1 MEDSNRWNST
11 PRNIAVLNFGTN
23 DKQNCVTILET
34 ALYLTEK
41 YLGKIINSSYIYETV
56 PEYIVLDEA
65 KKIGKVREEQAPN
78 KISWI
83 KDLIENVE
91 KSRYEESEDLIY
103 ECKELE
109 MFLKNEKINESIIK
123 EVNVKDYEN
132 ETRKIIKQNDEI
144 MKTNLEK
151 CKDKYYTS
159 YFFNLAVVIRTFVED
174 PLTMLV
180 ILKYIEQ
187 IMKRRESKKCQGE
200 IFENRIIDIDI
211 LFFNNYTIF
220 EKSIEL
226 KKNDIHNIIKKY
238 IHIDHTSDQN
248 RLEIIQNLSDK
259 IEFLCIPHVYTKYRY
274 SILLCLNDIIPEY
287 KHNTFD
293 ETIRSTYK
301 NYINKFEYKYQINIR
316 ENNRKL
322 YVLKD
327 KVSYL
332 KEKTHI
338 VGILNVNYDSFSDGG
353 LFVDPVKAVDRIFE
367 MTNDGATVI
376 DIGGES
382 SAPYVVP
389 NPNVTERDLVIPV
402 LKLFKEKWHAFE
414 HEVVNNAEG
423 CAIMDDNKKN
433 AQRDTEGAT
442 ILQKVRDAKPTISID
457 TVNYDLFKECVE
469 DDLVDIL
476 NDISACTHNPDI
488 IKLLKRKNKFYT
500 VVLMHKRGNPH
511 TMDKLTNYDN
521 LINDIKKYLE
531 DRLNFLVLNG
541 IPRYRILFDVGLGF
555 AKKHDQS
562 IKLLQ
567 NIHVYD
573 EYPLFLG
580 YSRKRF
586 IVHCMGKN
594 SASNGGLELTK
605 GKSDVPNGKSELA
618 NGKSELANGKSE
630 LANGKSEL
638 ANGKSELA
646 NGKSELAN
654 GKSELANGK
663 SELANGKSELANG
676 KFELANGHSKLAN
689 GNASQ
694 LWNFKMNHM
703 RQDKD
708 QLLYQKNICGG
719 LAIASYSYYKKVDL
733 IRVHDVLETKAVLD
747 VLASIHES

>member
-1 MEDSNRWNST
+1 MADLNKRNTT

-23 DKQNCVTILET
+23 DKKNCVTILET

-65 KKIGKVREEQAPN
+65 NRLGKVTEGHPPSEV
-78 KISWI
+78 SWI
-83 KDLIENVE
+83 RDVVRTVE
-91 KSRYEESEDLIY
+91 KSRYEESDDLIY

-109 MFLKNEKINESIIK
+109 LFLKNEKINESVIK
-123 EVNVKDYEN
+123 EVSVQDYEN
-132 ETRKIIKQNDEI
+132 ETRRIIKQNDEI
-144 MKTNLEK
+144 MKKNLEQS
-151 CKDKYYTS
+151 KDKYYTS
-159 YFFNLAVVIRTFVED
+159 YFFNLTVVVRTFVED

-187 IMKRRESKKCQGE
+187 IMKRTESKKGQGE

-220 EKSIEL
+220 ERSISL
-226 KKNDIHNIIKKY
+226 KKEDVYNIITKY
-238 IHIDHTSDQN
+238 IDISQTSDQN
-248 RLEIIQNLSDK
+248 RLEIIQNLRDK
-259 IEFLCIPHVYTKYRY
+259 IGFLCIPHVYTKYRY

-287 KHNTFD
+287 RHRTFED
-293 ETIRSTYK
+293 TIRSTYK
-301 NYINKFEYKYQINIR
+301 KYVENFEQKYNIHIRNNNKR
-316 ENNRKL
+316 L

-332 KEKTHI
+332 KERTHI

-353 LFVDPVKAVDRIFE
+353 LFVDPVKAVERIFE
-367 MTNDGATVI
+367 MTNDGANVI

-382 SAPYVVP
+382 SSPYVVP

-402 LKLFKEKWHAFE
+402 LKLFKEEWHKLE
-414 HEVVNNAEG
+414 REVGSGATDRATMGDARKNAE
-423 CAIMDDNKKN
+423 
-433 AQRDTEGAT
+433 RDEEGAV
-442 ILQKVRDAKPTISID
+442 LRKVRDAKPIISID

-476 NDISACTHNPDI
+476 NDISACTHNPDV
-488 IKLLKRKNKFYT
+488 IKLLKRRNKFYS

-511 TMDKLTNYDN
+511 TMDKLTNYDDVV
-521 LINDIKKYLE
+521 NDIKKYLE

-567 NIHVYD
+567 HIHVYD
-573 EYPLFLG
+573 DYPLFLG

-586 IVHCMGKN
+586 IAHCMEE
-594 SASNGGLELTK
+594 NGAINRGLELTK
-605 GKSDVPNGKSELA
+605 AGTKLINRDSKPTNGD
-618 NGKSELANGKSE
+618 
-630 LANGKSEL
+630 
-638 ANGKSELA
+638 
-646 NGKSELAN
+646 
-654 GKSELANGK
+654 
-663 SELANGKSELANG
+663 
-676 KFELANGHSKLAN
+676 SKLAN
-689 GNASQ
+689 GGAKLTNWGWKLTNGGTKLTNGDTSQ
-694 LWNFKMNHM
+694 LWRFKMNYM

-719 LAIASYSYYKKVDL
+719 LALASYSFYKKVDL

-747 VLASIHES
+747 VLERIHES

>member
-1 MEDSNRWNST
+1 MEDSNRRSST
-11 PRNIAVLNFGTN
+11 PRNVAVLNFGTN

-65 KKIGKVREEQAPN
+65 NKIGKVTEGQPPN
-78 KISWI
+78 EISWI
-83 KDLIENVE
+83 KDLIQSVE
-91 KSRYEESEDLIY
+91 KSRYEENENLIY

-109 MFLKNEKINESIIK
+109 VFLKNEKINESLIK
-123 EVNVKDYEN
+123 EVNIDHYEN
-132 ETRKIIKQNDEI
+132 ETRKIIQQNDEI
-144 MKTNLEK
+144 MKKNLEQRT
-151 CKDKYYTS
+151 DKYYTS
-159 YFFNLAVVIRTFVED
+159 YFFNLAVVVRTFVED
-174 PLTMLV
+174 PLSMLV

-187 IMKRRESKKCQGE
+187 IMKRRESKKRQGE

-211 LFFNNYTIF
+211 IFFNNYTIF
-220 EKSIEL
+220 ERNISL
-226 KKNDIHNIIKKY
+226 KKEDIYNTITKY
-238 IHIDHTSDQN
+238 IHINRSSDEN
-248 RLEIIQNLSDK
+248 RLEIIENLSDK

-274 SILLCLNDIIPEY
+274 SILLCLNDIIPHY
-287 KHNTFD
+287 KHSTFD
-293 ETIRSTYK
+293 ENIRSTYK
-301 NYINKFEYKYQINIR
+301 NYVNKFEQKYHINLR
-316 ENNRKL
+316 KNNKRL

-353 LFVDPVKAVDRIFE
+353 LFVDPVKAVERIFE
-367 MTNDGATVI
+367 MTNDGASVI

-389 NPNVTERDLVIPV
+389 NPSITERDLVMPV
-402 LKLFKEKWHAFE
+402 LKLFKEKWHALE
-414 HEVVNNAEG
+414 REVGNNTVD
-423 CAIMDDNKKN
+423 CTTM
-433 AQRDTEGAT
+433 
-442 ILQKVRDAKPTISID
+442 RDAKPIISID

-469 DDLVDIL
+469 DELVDIL

-511 TMDKLTNYDN
+511 TMDKLTNYDD

-562 IKLLQ
+562 IELLKH
-567 NIHVYD
+567 IHVYD

-594 SASNGGLELTK
+594 STTNGGIELT
-605 GKSDVPNGKSELA
+605 NGGCKLTNRE
-618 NGKSELANGKSE
+618 
-630 LANGKSEL
+630 
-638 ANGKSELA
+638 
-646 NGKSELAN
+646 
-654 GKSELANGK
+654 
-663 SELANGKSELANG
+663 
-676 KFELANGHSKLAN
+676 SKLTN
-689 GNASQ
+689 GESKLTNGDSKLKNGDASQ
-694 LWNFKMNHM
+694 LWKFKMNHM

-708 QLLYQKNICGG
+708 KHLYQKNICGG

-747 VLASIHES
+747 VLTSIHQS

>member
-1 MEDSNRWNST
+1 MKDSNTGST
-11 PRNIAVLNFGTN
+11 TPTNIAVLNLGTN
-23 DKQNCVTILET
+23 DKKNCVAILET

-56 PEYIVLDEA
+56 PEYIVLDEVN
-65 KKIGKVREEQAPN
+65 KIGKVTEGHPPSE
-78 KISWI
+78 ISWI
-83 KDLIENVE
+83 KDLIQTVE

-109 MFLKNEKINESIIK
+109 VFLKNEKINESIIK
-123 EVNVKDYEN
+123 EVSVEDYEN

-144 MKTNLEK
+144 MKKNLEQY
-151 CKDKYYTS
+151 KDKYYTS
-159 YFFNLAVVIRTFVED
+159 YFFNLTVVVRTFVED

-187 IMKRRESKKCQGE
+187 IMKRRESKKGQGE

-220 EKSIEL
+220 EKSISL
-226 KKNDIHNIIKKY
+226 KKEDIYKIITKH
-238 IHIDHTSDQN
+238 IHINQTSDQN
-248 RLEIIQNLSDK
+248 HLEIIQNLGDK
-259 IEFLCIPHVYTKYRY
+259 IRFLCIPHVYTKYRY
-274 SILLCLNDIIPEY
+274 SILLCLNDMIPEY
-287 KHNTFD
+287 KHCTF
-293 ETIRSTYK
+293 EEAIGSTYK
-301 NYINKFEYKYQINIR
+301 NYVDKFEEKYHMHIR
-316 ENNRKL
+316 KNNKRI

-332 KEKTHI
+332 KERTHI

-353 LFVDPVKAVDRIFE
+353 LFVDPVKAVERMFE
-367 MTNDGATVI
+367 MTNDGASVI

-402 LKLFKEKWHAFE
+402 LKLFKEKWHTLE
-414 HEVVNNAEG
+414 REVSGGEAG
-423 CAIMDDNKKN
+423 CATMDDAKKD
-433 AQRDTEGAT
+433 AQRDAEG
-442 ILQKVRDAKPTISID
+442 ILQQLRDAKPIISID

-469 DDLVDIL
+469 HDLVDIL
-476 NDISACTHNPDI
+476 NDISGCTHNPDI

-511 TMDKLTNYDN
+511 TMDKLTNYND

-541 IPRYRILFDVGLGF
+541 IPRYRVLFDVGLGF

-567 NIHVYD
+567 HIHVYD

-586 IVHCMGKN
+586 IAHCMGKGG
-594 SASNGGLELTK
+594 AINGGFELT
-605 GKSDVPNGKSELA
+605 NGD
-618 NGKSELANGKSE
+618 
-630 LANGKSEL
+630 
-638 ANGKSELA
+638 
-646 NGKSELAN
+646 
-654 GKSELANGK
+654 
-663 SELANGKSELANG
+663 
-676 KFELANGHSKLAN
+676 SKLTN
-689 GNASQ
+689 GDASQ
-694 LWNFKMNHM
+694 LWRFKMSHM

-708 QLLYQKNICGG
+708 QLLYHKIISGG
-719 LAIASYSYYKKVDL
+719 LAIASYSFYKKVDL
-733 IRVHDVLETKAVLD
+733 IRVHDVLETKTVLD
-747 VLASIHES
+747 VLERIHPSEANILAVNEKAK